1 MPCTI
6 RFKADLAKLVGR
18 DSMTQDEFLAWLA
31 TGDNLA
37 KTKELTAPPTQVKGE
52 LSEGDKAN
60 LEQIA
65 KEVGKNFREVQNV
78 YSKYGEGKPLS
89 EITVE
94 DYRKA
99 EEKRG
104 GEKVDDEAIG
114 KKAGISPKNLKDLY
128 NINREL
134 FGLNRIQAFASAI
147 AMDRMVGAMAKRAG
161 VTKAEMYGRLD
172 FVKDTEENILKADN
186 ALFQGT
192 INGQEVSLK
201 NIDVDVVNGFYSPIE
216 KRLAETKIEKQS
228 ANKWL
233 TVIGKG
239 DEATWTGVKQWLE
252 SKNPQEQVSK
262 SEIQQW
268 MKDNRISVV
277 EVVKGLSANSQ
288 RAKLKELGYTVES
301 DGYIGV
307 NIKDDEGELVEYDDV
322 PKEAQKL
329 LDEIRSIEYDDDVQ
343 KSGSTKFAQYQ
354 LEGEKEN
361 YKEVLVTLPKTKPFI
376 IGRTSSFDTLEYTK
390 NTYGINSIEYR
401 NMKDIVQSELEEK
414 GLKWSE
420 IKTLFDDY
428 ESKPS
433 DFKSTHFDEPNI
445 LVHLRMNTRTDANGN
460 KVLFLEEVQ
469 SDWGQK
475 GKKEGFVGDKQ
486 KELFNQFKYEAL
498 EVNGKILHTYSSADG
513 EMVVSSSENK
523 ENARENAEEV
533 ARKNAEFLYTRE
545 VPSAPFV
552 TDTNAWVKLGLKVAL
567 KEAVKQGAT
576 KIAWTTGEQQNERYD
591 LSKSVDE
598 VFYAKK
604 EDGTFSISANK
615 GDNLVFSEKN
625 IKPERLEDYI
635 GKELASKI
643 IEDSK
648 TRAQNSYKG
657 NELKVGGKGMKGF
670 YGSPTEGSL
679 GIVGNVAK
687 GLFKQEPKTTKIL
700 TNSAKLDKTFS
711 VENRP
716 NEPMGRTWLVID
728 EEGNVRG
735 RHKTETEAENDAQ
748 SLYDG
753 LFEIEKRSYSTQY
766 SIDITPQLMA
776 EVEKGLALFQREQ
789 GRKAMGAMVAADGRY
804 VVYAI
809 TDPNVSTPLHELAH
823 VFEHYLTEGERA
835 VIIKNAGTDG
845 WTTETSEYFARGFE
859 RYLAEGKSPIAALNK
874 VFEKFKEWLTE
885 IYNGIKGSDIDITLN
900 TEMKRIYDAML
911 GKEKITIK
919 NTELIKKQLV
929 AFAKGLKQG
938 IREGKINLKEY
949 KAKIDSFNQTLKDA
963 LKDSGLSPQWQAKM
977 IKYFGKIK
985 TINNLNDALL
995 DIDKLMESEEFAEA
1009 AERIKKA
1016 YKKLRKINKDRLT
1029 IADKNL
1035 ISSIPQIKPRYL
1047 QDPLAWAEML
1057 ENIEKGLKQGGR
1069 RPDYKTISEMILA
1082 ESQFAYDKEMAEL
1095 KERTD
1100 EEWVNLSS
1108 DYEVLK
1114 TLGKLPPFVE
1124 TKEQFEQYLR
1134 GVKTDEQLA
1143 KELEKQ
1149 EAKEAKMSR
1158 TEELIN
1164 EATWAFELDIKNN
1177 PEVLE
1182 SMSARE
1188 RGYYDILAKAD
1199 FSKLSDVQL
1208 ARLLNAFTNIK
1219 EFGDWA
1225 GVGDIAMLLSAKQA
1239 AESITPTSKSGRGI
1253 EYKKKSLNAF
1263 LRAIY
1268 NGSQVFAAQ
1277 LRDKILTP
1285 WESRISKLKKKQD
1298 EVLEQVGKIIN
1309 KNKLNKKDFI
1319 DISVFSF
1326 INDLLPNVDKL
1337 EQQKAILESLIES
1350 TQNMYKTFDY
1360 KGEGERKRRAEAM
1373 REKAIS
1379 TAEAM
1384 KKFGLIQEYQ
1394 VLPSG
1399 LKIFPKK
1406 EPNFGFQ
1413 LNPKQK
1419 ELYDFAVNKY
1429 AELKSGVE
1437 DFFKYQLNKQME
1449 ATDGY
1454 VARIAYKN
1462 FKTQEQKEETLK
1474 IDNYDSTNR
1483 FLSKKPSG
1491 RAKERV
1497 GGLKDG
1503 YYEMDFVEAFSKG
1516 YYDNL
1521 ILAEAGDAY
1530 AYMTAIV
1537 NNTSKEMT
1545 ESLGEDTTKVLIG
1558 KNGFINDI
1566 VQSDKNYGYVGKD
1579 FRSLFE
1585 KAQEFVLTNA
1595 ASSILKRADQIVLQ
1609 TIPSLLTSIIQHPK
1623 ATMMAVKVLSGKN
1636 GNTDKLME
1644 RFTAYHRVLGGQKE
1658 FEKKILSL
1666 GKNKFIEAGEDV
1678 LETAQKLQGSEFM
1691 SYGDNLI
1698 SLITSLAGYIAHQKL
1713 TGKIK
1718 NESDFDIDAASEN
1731 IDGEGLAYGEQ
1742 FSAGIN
1748 NESNPANQAEILKK
1762 EGARLQWFLMSFNMN
1777 AHQNF
1782 LVAVK
1787 NIFTKGLDS
1796 ETRNM
1801 NARIAAGYLAQA
1813 VTYRTLRILVSLA
1826 IAKGIEA
1833 ALENDLDDDEEE
1845 NKRLKKMLVTM
1856 GADIAISD
1864 LFLASQNVITQ
1875 WAIKAAL
1882 YGSWEIFS
1890 KYNLENLDATPEE
1903 KKKLEKETV
1912 LYDPKFNPI
1921 LNPDLE
1927 VGAAGIVFGDVVEDM
1942 KNFARYSEM
1951 EKAKREVN
1959 PYARDMAF
1967 KYGLMIGG
1975 FGTLNKVYNGI
1986 VSQNKRDLRKIYEL
2000 YDSFKTMNLPEI
2012 TKLMRT
2018 DWRQYNNEERKE
2030 FAQLSTDI
2038 DTPLNNEGLP
2048 NYVFYALTKD
2058 QIPKY
2063 YDLKEKLTEMFDR
2076 GEFEILEELYSYKKN
2091 ELLSS
2096 GKASTENVD
2105 MIINNFYKDPK
2116 NVKKAIQDIAFS
2128 KFVMNSDE
2136 RKKMQKVKV
2145 TAKTK

>member
-1 MPCTI
+1 M
-6 RFKADLAKLVGR
+6 
-18 DSMTQDEFLAWLA
+18 M
-31 TGDNLA
+31 
-37 KTKELTAPPTQVKGE
+37 
-52 LSEGDKAN
+52 
-60 LEQIA
+60 IA
-65 KEVGKNFREVQNV
+65 LDG
-78 YSKYGEGKPLS
+78 
-89 EITVE
+89 
-94 DYRKA
+94 
-99 EEKRG
+99 
-104 GEKVDDEAIG
+104 
-114 KKAGISPKNLKDLY
+114 
-128 NINREL
+128 
-134 FGLNRIQAFASAI
+134 QA
-147 AMDRMVGAMAKRAG
+147 
-161 VTKAEMYGRLD
+161 
-172 FVKDTEENILKADN
+172 
-186 ALFQGT
+186 
-192 INGQEVSLK
+192 
-201 NIDVDVVNGFYSPIE
+201 
-216 KRLAETKIEKQS
+216 
-228 ANKWL
+228 
-233 TVIGKG
+233 
-239 DEATWTGVKQWLE
+239 
-252 SKNPQEQVSK
+252 
-262 SEIQQW
+262 
-268 MKDNRISVV
+268 
-277 EVVKGLSANSQ
+277 
-288 RAKLKELGYTVES
+288 
-301 DGYIGV
+301 
-307 NIKDDEGELVEYDDV
+307 
-322 PKEAQKL
+322 
-329 LDEIRSIEYDDDVQ
+329 
-343 KSGSTKFAQYQ
+343 
-354 LEGEKEN
+354 
-361 YKEVLVTLPKTKPFI
+361 
-376 IGRTSSFDTLEYTK
+376 
-390 NTYGINSIEYR
+390 
-401 NMKDIVQSELEEK
+401 
-414 GLKWSE
+414 
-420 IKTLFDDY
+420 
-428 ESKPS
+428 
-433 DFKSTHFDEPNI
+433 
-445 LVHLRMNTRTDANGN
+445 
-460 KVLFLEEVQ
+460 
-469 SDWGQK
+469 
-475 GKKEGFVGDKQ
+475 
-486 KELFNQFKYEAL
+486 
-498 EVNGKILHTYSSADG
+498 
-513 EMVVSSSENK
+513 
-523 ENARENAEEV
+523 
-533 ARKNAEFLYTRE
+533 
-545 VPSAPFV
+545 
-552 TDTNAWVKLGLKVAL
+552 
-567 KEAVKQGAT
+567 
-576 KIAWTTGEQQNERYD
+576 
-591 LSKSVDE
+591 
-598 VFYAKK
+598 
-604 EDGTFSISANK
+604 
-615 GDNLVFSEKN
+615 
-625 IKPERLEDYI
+625 
-635 GKELASKI
+635 
-643 IEDSK
+643 
-648 TRAQNSYKG
+648 
-657 NELKVGGKGMKGF
+657 
-670 YGSPTEGSL
+670 
-679 GIVGNVAK
+679 
-687 GLFKQEPKTTKIL
+687 
-700 TNSAKLDKTFS
+700 
-711 VENRP
+711 
-716 NEPMGRTWLVID
+716 
-728 EEGNVRG
+728 
-735 RHKTETEAENDAQ
+735 
-748 SLYDG
+748 
-753 LFEIEKRSYSTQY
+753 
-766 SIDITPQLMA
+766 
-776 EVEKGLALFQREQ
+776 
-789 GRKAMGAMVAADGRY
+789 
-804 VVYAI
+804 VVYAL

-823 VFEHYLTEGERA
+823 VFEHYLTDGERA

-1009 AERIKKA
+1009 SERIKKA

-1069 RPDYKTISEMILA
+1069 RPDYKTISEIILA

-1124 TKEQFEQYLR
+1124 TKEQFEEYLR

-1239 AESITPTSKSGRGI
+1239 AESITPTPKSGRGI
-1253 EYKKKSLNAF
+1253 EYEKKSLNAF

-1268 NGSQVFAAQ
+1268 NGSQVLAAQ
-1277 LRDKILTP
+1277 LRNKIITP

-1666 GKNKFIEAGEDV
+1666 GKNKFVEAGEDV

-1698 SLITSLAGYIAHQKL
+1698 SLITSLAGYIAHQKQ

-1731 IDGEGLAYGEQ
+1731 IDEEGLAYGEQ

-1762 EGARLQWFLMSFNMN
+1762 EGTRLQWFLMSFSMN

-1782 LVAVK
+1782 LVAIK

-1813 VTYRTLRILVSLA
+1813 ATYRTLRILVSLA

-1833 ALENDLDDDEEE
+1833 ALGNDLDDDEEE

-1927 VGAAGIVFGDVVEDM
+1927 VGAAGVVFGDVVEDM

-2018 DWRQYNNEERKE
+2018 DWRPYTNEERKE

>member
-161 VTKAEMYGRLD
+161 VTKAEMYGRLKFEKTTEQD
-172 FVKDTEENILKADN
+172 LPQGVKMQVDAWHGSPYQFDKFKTEKIGTGEGAQAFGWGLYFTDLESVAKDYAAVPTNFIENYNRLSETDK
-186 ALFQGT
+186 QT
-192 INGQEVSLK
+192 LK
-201 NIDVDVVNGFYSPIE
+201 N
-216 KRLAETKIEKQS
+216 KI
-228 ANKWL
+228 L
-233 TVIGKG
+233 
-239 DEATWTGVKQWLE
+239 EAA
-252 SKNPQEQVSK
+252 
-262 SEIQQW
+262 
-268 MKDNRISVV
+268 KD
-277 EVVKGLSANSQ
+277 
-288 RAKLKELGYTVES
+288 
-301 DGYIGV
+301 
-307 NIKDDEGELVEYDDV
+307 
-322 PKEAQKL
+322 L
-329 LDEIRSIEYDDDVQ
+329 LDKGEITND
-343 KSGSTKFAQYQ
+343 KF
-354 LEGEKEN
+354 N
-361 YKEVLVTLPKTKPFI
+361 YLSLV
-376 IGRTSSFDTLEYTK
+376 
-390 NTYGINSIEYR
+390 
-401 NMKDIVQSELEEK
+401 V
-414 GLKWSE
+414 
-420 IKTLFDDY
+420 
-428 ESKPS
+428 
-433 DFKSTHFDEPNI
+433 
-445 LVHLRMNTRTDANGN
+445 
-460 KVLFLEEVQ
+460 
-469 SDWGQK
+469 
-475 GKKEGFVGDKQ
+475 
-486 KELFNQFKYEAL
+486 
-498 EVNGKILHTYSSADG
+498 
-513 EMVVSSSENK
+513 NK
-523 ENARENAEEV
+523 ENSDIQDLLSFQYPQTKKVVRDFLGNKGAVYKVSLHKGKDPSEYNWLEWDKPLSEKQIDLIVEQGNKEFGNIFSKEKDGNTFYLGIKRPNGRVSQSNKGSSVYNNISEYQFNSQKETSLFLLRAGVDGIKYPAESIARGATSDTARGFNYVVFDENAVSIEEV
-533 ARKNAEFLYTRE
+533 IKFQK
-545 VPSAPFV
+545 
-552 TDTNAWVKLGLKVAL
+552 DAL
-567 KEAVKQGAT
+567 KA
-576 KIAWTTGEQQNERYD
+576 R
-591 LSKSVDE
+591 
-598 VFYAKK
+598 
-604 EDGTFSISANK
+604 
-615 GDNLVFSEKN
+615 
-625 IKPERLEDYI
+625 
-635 GKELASKI
+635 
-643 IEDSK
+643 
-648 TRAQNSYKG
+648 
-657 NELKVGGKGMKGF
+657 
-670 YGSPTEGSL
+670 
-679 GIVGNVAK
+679 
-687 GLFKQEPKTTKIL
+687 
-700 TNSAKLDKTFS
+700 
-711 VENRP
+711 
-716 NEPMGRTWLVID
+716 
-728 EEGNVRG
+728 
-735 RHKTETEAENDAQ
+735 
-748 SLYDG
+748 
-753 LFEIEKRSYSTQY
+753 
-766 SIDITPQLMA
+766 
-776 EVEKGLALFQREQ
+776 
-789 GRKAMGAMVAADGRY
+789 GAMMIALDGQA
-804 VVYAI
+804 VVYAL

-823 VFEHYLTEGERA
+823 VFEHYLTDGERA

-1009 AERIKKA
+1009 SERIKKA

-1069 RPDYKTISEMILA
+1069 RPDYKTISEIILA

-1124 TKEQFEQYLR
+1124 TKEQFEEYLR

-1239 AESITPTSKSGRGI
+1239 AESITPTPKSGRGI
-1253 EYKKKSLNAF
+1253 EYEKKSLNAF

-1268 NGSQVFAAQ
+1268 NGSQVLAAQ
-1277 LRDKILTP
+1277 LRNKIITP

-1516 YYDNL
+1516 YYENL

-1826 IAKGIEA
+1826 ISKGIEA
-1833 ALENDLDDDEEE
+1833 ALGNDLDDDEEE

-1986 VSQNKRDLRKIYEL
+1986 ISQNKRDLRKIYEL